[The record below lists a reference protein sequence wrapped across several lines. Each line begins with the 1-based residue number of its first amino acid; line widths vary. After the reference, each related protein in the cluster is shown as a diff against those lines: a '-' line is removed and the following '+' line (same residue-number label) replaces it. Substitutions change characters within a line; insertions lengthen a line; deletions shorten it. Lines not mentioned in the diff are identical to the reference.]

1 VFKLLKPLAVVGAGG
16 LGREVAWLIRDIN
29 EKEPTWDFV
38 GFIDDSLS
46 GKTVEGYPII
56 GNFEMLEKMDPAPYV
71 VCAIGDPVIRKSV
84 VDRCLDIGLEFA
96 TLVHPSVLLSDFVEI
111 GSGSVICAGT
121 VLTTNIK
128 IGAYSVL
135 SPNCTMGHDSV
146 LGDFA
151 SLMPATNI
159 AGEVTVGEGCYFG
172 INSGAINQVSIG
184 EWSIIGAGAMVV
196 NDIPPRVVAV
206 GVPAKPIKQ
215 REA

>member
-1 VFKLLKPLAVVGAGG
+1 LLKPLAVVGAGG
-16 LGREVAWLIRDIN
+16 FGREVAWLIGDIN

-38 GFIDDSLS
+38 GFIDDRLS

-56 GNFEMLEKMDPAPYV
+56 GNFDILKRMDPAPYV

-121 VLTTNIK
+121 ILTTNIK
-128 IGAYSVL
+128 IGAYCIL
-135 SPNCTMGHDSV
+135 NLNCKVGHDSV